1 MGEGTRGASTGGDT
15 RSRGTDPRRKLG
27 IAADGQRN
35 DGESAPAGASLSAGA
50 CV

>member
-1 MGEGTRGASTGGDT
+1 MRGRRAQVQEGTRGAE
-15 RSRGTDPRRKLG
+15 
-27 IAADGQRN
+27 GQIRVGNWALLQMDRN